1 MLYKEVC
8 MRDNLFDE
16 DFEINNENL
25 TELKLRCFNQDY
37 EAMYLLAKYYLK
49 NKDSIEDIKRWVCL
63 MLTRDGL
70 RYQLQ

>member
-8 MRDNLFDE
+8 MRNDLFDE

-49 NKDSIEDIKRWVCL
+49 NNLFSIVF
-63 MLTRDGL
+63 TPFN
-70 RYQLQ
+70 RYIRFLKI